1 MPLLWRLPLLPLLHQ
16 LKSLPFR
23 SEGQMKAAMESSSS
37 STRLQQVYVPLSGD
51 HYEPVACPSAD
62 KSTPLFEQK
71 SFQSRLLRLCPSDL
85 WYNKSYSTFCPHPVL
100 IAPTHQQRL
109 KDLNNALALAITD
122 IVSRWWTDSEAQFPQ
137 RMPLDPKEEA
147 LLQVWRTIP
156 GLAHDYATLR
166 VSLT

>member
-1 MPLLWRLPLLPLLHQ
+1 
-16 LKSLPFR
+16 
-23 SEGQMKAAMESSSS
+23 MKAAMESSSS

-156 GLAHDYATLR
+156 RLAHDYATLR
-166 VSLT
+166 VSLTKLKPPSG